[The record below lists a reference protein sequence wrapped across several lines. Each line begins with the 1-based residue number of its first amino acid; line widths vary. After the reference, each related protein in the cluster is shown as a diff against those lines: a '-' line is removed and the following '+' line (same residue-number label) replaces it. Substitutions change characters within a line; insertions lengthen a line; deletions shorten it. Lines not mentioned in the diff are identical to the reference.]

1 MKRSLMLCIKD
12 KMSLDLDTI
21 PKNHG
26 ALVGA
31 TDDLAVWKLVKGS
44 DVGQLKLT
52 ELSDLSLEL
61 KACES
66 ICHLPELDMR
76 RAGRENDVVRV
87 RRKTAS
93 EDFS

>member
-1 MKRSLMLCIKD
+1 MLCIKD

-52 ELSDLSLEL
+52 ELSDLSPG
-61 KACES
+61 A
-66 ICHLPELDMR
+66 
-76 RAGRENDVVRV
+76 
-87 RRKTAS
+87 
-93 EDFS
+93 